1 MKEMKQYRALYEQ
14 VAAVNLGAYERRGV
28 EEWLLRLWQ
37 HSLVLMHIH
46 RTMRTEQYMRCLQQ
60 DDSAIPYRRAHP
72 ADVAHA
78 QAASSRCSRRA
89 VCVREV

>member
-14 VAAVNLGAYERRGV
+14 AAGVNLARNERRSV

-46 RTMRTEQYMRCLQQ
+46 R
-60 DDSAIPYRRAHP
+60 P
-72 ADVAHA
+72 
-78 QAASSRCSRRA
+78 
-89 VCVREV
+89 